1 MHRCDGETCVFSRN
15 EKSQAITT
23 PMPCCKPRCNCK
35 QVGRLSVIIPQLARL
50 AYVTVETHS
59 VWDIISLAENL
70 QAAQVLDAA
79 FPSSSPVASVR
90 SAPPTGDGG
99 RARRKKSLLFIEPDP
114 SWVQRQLEV
123 MRVAALPQ
131 VDQPL
136 LTVTPRLLV
145 DKQTGEIMAGA
156 TAWTGEDED
165 DEDDEPDDPF
175 ADAPAPPQPQ
185 PTVSPKP
192 PQGPPP
198 GDPPA
203 KQPNPIASGTLA
215 RLTAL
220 GVSMYGEQW
229 SVKEQAIAQAA
240 STGAANKLAELT
252 HKEG

>member
-1 MHRCDGETCVFSRN
+1 M
-15 EKSQAITT
+15 
-23 PMPCCKPRCNCK
+23 
-35 QVGRLSVIIPQLARL
+35 GRLSVIIPQLARL

-59 VWDIISLAENL
+59 VWDIISLTENL
-70 QAAQVLDAA
+70 QAAQVLRGDLRGIP
-79 FPSSSPVASVR
+79 FILSRREREIST
-90 SAPPTGDGG
+90 PTGDGG

-145 DKQTGEIMAGA
+145 DKQTGEILAGA

-175 ADAPAPPQPQ
+175 ADAPAPPHPQ
-185 PTVSPKP
+185 PTLPPKPSQGP
-192 PQGPPP
+192 PQGDPP
-198 GDPPA
+198 G
-203 KQPNPIASGTLA
+203 KQPNLIAPATLA

-229 SVKEQAIAQAA
+229 GAKEQAIAQAA

-252 HKEG
+252 HKEGEDLLKIFEKRAAQAQQVALQEAA